1 MQLEELVSAVRHQL
15 SKEDRRL
22 LRAIYEPEP
31 ETAYDALFDR
41 VVERL
46 KSELEGAPADRQSS

>member
-15 SKEDRRL
+15 SKEDLRL
-22 LRAIYEPEP
+22 LRAAYEPAP
-31 ETAYDALFDR
+31 ETAYDEMFDR

-46 KSELEGAPADRQSS
+46 KSKIDPAAANGRTS

>member
-1 MQLEELVSAVRHQL
+1 MQIEELVSAVRHQL

-22 LRAIYEPEP
+22 LRTLYEPAL
-31 ETAYDALFDR
+31 ETAYDELFDR

-46 KSELEGAPADRQSS
+46 KPQLASAIADRHTA